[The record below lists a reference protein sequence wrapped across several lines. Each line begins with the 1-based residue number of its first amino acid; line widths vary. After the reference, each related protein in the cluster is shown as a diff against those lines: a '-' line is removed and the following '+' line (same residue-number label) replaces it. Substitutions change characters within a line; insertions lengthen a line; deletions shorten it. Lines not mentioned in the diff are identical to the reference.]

1 MSEPITAPITAL
13 GGARHDGLA
22 RIEEVGLHGMIT
34 LRGDLASK
42 AVKAAVM
49 AATGAKLPGQRGVV
63 RGKSGTAIWM
73 SPDELLLLCP
83 YAEVDATLGKVTAA
97 LGTAHALAVDVSDA
111 RAMLTVSGPAAR
123 EVLAKLC
130 PVDLAP
136 GAFGPGMVRRTRMAQ
151 VPAAIWMEQDES
163 FRVICFRSV
172 ARYVFDLLG
181 VAAQPGSGVGVY

>member
-1 MSEPITAPITAL
+1 MTAPITAL

-73 SPDELLLLCP
+73 SPDELLLCP

-130 PVDLAP
+130 PVDFAP